1 MTYSVLERKDIYMV
15 SKKGLIME
23 GGAMRGMFTAG
34 VIDVL
39 MENGI
44 EFDGGIGVSAGAV
57 FGCNYKSKQVGRV
70 IRYNT
75 RFCKNPKYCSIRS
88 LIKTGDLYGADFCYR
103 RIPEELDVFDYETY
117 KTNKMEFYVVCT
129 DAVTGKTIYKKSETG
144 DREEIEWMRASAS
157 MPMVSNVVKIDGYHL
172 LDGAITDSIPLKY
185 FESIGYNKN
194 VVILTQPMGYVKKEI
209 SLMPLMR
216 LSLRKYPQAFKAL
229 KKRHI
234 MYNDTIRYITEKEKS
249 GAIFVI
255 RPEKSLGI
263 GHVEHK
269 SEKLIEVYE
278 EGRRIA
284 EKHLEEIKNFLG

>member
-1 MTYSVLERKDIYMV
+1 MV
-15 SKKGLIME
+15 SKKGIIME

-39 MENGI
+39 MENSI

-57 FGCNYKSKQVGRV
+57 FGCNYKSKQIGRV

-103 RIPEELDVFDYETY
+103 RIPEELDIFDYETY

-194 VVILTQPMGYVKKEI
+194 VVILTQPMGYVKKKI

-216 LSLRKYPQAFKAL
+216 LSLRKYPQALKAL
-229 KKRHI
+229 KRRHI
-234 MYNDTIRYITEKEKS
+234 MYNDTIRYITEKEKA
-249 GAIFVI
+249 GEILVI

-284 EKHLEEIKNFLG
+284 EKHIEEIKRFLG

>member
-1 MTYSVLERKDIYMV
+1 
-15 SKKGLIME
+15 
-23 GGAMRGMFTAG
+23 
-34 VIDVL
+34 
-39 MENGI
+39 
-44 EFDGGIGVSAGAV
+44 
-57 FGCNYKSKQVGRV
+57 
-70 IRYNT
+70 
-75 RFCKNPKYCSIRS
+75 
-88 LIKTGDLYGADFCYR
+88 
-103 RIPEELDVFDYETY
+103 
-117 KTNKMEFYVVCT
+117 
-129 DAVTGKTIYKKSETG
+129 
-144 DREEIEWMRASAS
+144 MRASAS

-229 KKRHI
+229 KRRHI
-234 MYNDTIRYITEKEKS
+234 MYNDTIRYITEKEKA
-249 GAIFVI
+249 GEILVI

-284 EKHLEEIKNFLG
+284 EKHIEEIKRFLG

>member
-1 MTYSVLERKDIYMV
+1 MV
-15 SKKGLIME
+15 SKKGIIME

-39 MENGI
+39 MENSI

-57 FGCNYKSKQVGRV
+57 FGCNYKSKQIGRV

-103 RIPEELDVFDYETY
+103 KIPEELDIFDYETY

-129 DAVTGKTIYKKSETG
+129 DALTGKTIYKKSETG

-194 VVILTQPMGYVKKEI
+194 VVILTQPMGYVKKKI

-216 LSLRKYPQAFKAL
+216 LSLRKYPQALKAL
-229 KKRHI
+229 KRRHI
-234 MYNDTIRYITEKEKS
+234 MYNDTIRYITEKEKA
-249 GAIFVI
+249 GEILVI

-284 EKHLEEIKNFLG
+284 EKHIEEIKRFLG

>member
-1 MTYSVLERKDIYMV
+1 MV
-15 SKKGLIME
+15 SKKGIIME

-39 MENGI
+39 MENSI

-57 FGCNYKSKQVGRV
+57 FGCNYKSKQIGRV

-103 RIPEELDVFDYETY
+103 RIPEELDIFDYETY

-194 VVILTQPMGYVKKEI
+194 VVILTQPMGYVKKKI

-216 LSLRKYPQAFKAL
+216 LSLRKYPQALKAL
-229 KKRHI
+229 KRRHI
-234 MYNDTIRYITEKEKS
+234 MYNDTIRYITEKGKAGE
-249 GAIFVI
+249 ILVI

-284 EKHLEEIKNFLG
+284 EKHIEEIKRFLG